1 MQCLSYSPNRRCCLW
16 HAQEEGIKLNS
27 TYVLTHTCNRSHFC
41 LSPLPPSPS
50 LPVPPPSCSSHSL
63 LSLPFHHPF
72 SLYCPSP
79 GHHCC
84 LSLSLALPLLPP
96 PSFFP
101 TPPSSSFLLPFSS
114 FLLLL
119 LLLPSA
125 SNRLPR
131 SSTILPS
138 GRLSRHRGRNDSLS
152 TPSDKHFKSNSSH
165 K

>member
-101 TPPSSSFLLPFSS
+101 TPPSSSSSFSS
-114 FLLLL
+114 SLQHLIASHVHLLFFPQVDSQDTEEEMILFQH
-119 LLLPSA
+119 LPTSI
-125 SNRLPR
+125 SNLIQV
-131 SSTILPS
+131 TNN
-138 GRLSRHRGRNDSLS
+138 LSFHVI
-152 TPSDKHFKSNSSH
+152 
-165 K
+165 